1 MDEDQ
6 TILQTP
12 MMDTD
17 ITEQTVTPIET
28 RDNLNL

>member
-6 TILQTP
+6 TILQIP

-17 ITEQTVTPIET
+17 ITEQTITVIET